1 MRSLQA
7 TLFVLV
13 MLVLSTQSFR
23 HVYVKW
29 VEPTGSVLDEFRETV
44 DEDIAASKS
53 LDELK
58 AMYAKA
64 RTGRQ
69 DFEKDKPLRDVDLA
83 KRTNREVYRSEQ
95 ELREAIVRVEGQ
107 ERDLTRLWF
116 YWLCGLLSVVLGLLA
131 YARVN
136 PWVGMV
142 GLITGFVEMA
152 VWTSP
157 LWRSHGPQ
165 GSFDRPADAE
175 ARPVVRLDGPAPRS
189 LALRPASV
197 RVRADAG
204 VRDPV
209 GPAPDRPLPFP
220 GRNDGRASTGHRTS
234 AYDATG

>member
-29 VEPTGSVLDEFRETV
+29 IEPTGSVLDEFREPV
-44 DEDIAASKS
+44 DEDIAASNS

-64 RTGRQ
+64 RAGRKEY
-69 DFEKDKPLRDVDLA
+69 EKDKSLRDVDLA
-83 KRTNREVYRSEQ
+83 KRTNQEVYRSED
-95 ELREAIVRVEGQ
+95 ELREAITRVEAQ
-107 ERDLTRLWF
+107 NRDLSRLWF
-116 YWLCGLLSVVLGLLA
+116 YWLCGLVSIVLGIGA
-131 YARVN
+131 YLRVN

-165 GSFDRPADAE
+165 GTFDRLLTVKLVLSFASMALLLALWLVHQRRTAGAPG
-175 ARPVVRLDGPAPRS
+175 VRTPAP
-189 LALRPASV
+189 
-197 RVRADAG
+197 
-204 VRDPV
+204 
-209 GPAPDRPLPFP
+209 
-220 GRNDGRASTGHRTS
+220 
-234 AYDATG
+234 

>member
-29 VEPTGSVLDEFRETV
+29 IEPTGSVLDEFREPV
-44 DEDIAASKS
+44 DEDIASSKS

-64 RTGRQ
+64 RAGRK
-69 DFEKDKPLRDVDLA
+69 DFEKDKPLREVDLA
-83 KRTNREVYRSEQ
+83 KRTNREVYRGED
-95 ELREAIVRVEGQ
+95 ELREAISRVEDQ
-107 ERDLTRLWF
+107 NRDLSRLWF
-116 YWLCGLLSVVLGLLA
+116 YWLCGLLSVVLGLGA
-131 YARVN
+131 YLRVN

-165 GSFDRPADAE
+165 GSFDRLLTVKLVLSFTSMGLLVALWLWGQKRCAC
-175 ARPVVRLDGPAPRS
+175 GPAT
-189 LALRPASV
+189 PAT
-197 RVRADAG
+197 AG
-204 VRDPV
+204 VAVPPPP
-209 GPAPDRPLPFP
+209 PATP
-220 GRNDGRASTGHRTS
+220 
-234 AYDATG
+234 

>member
-29 VEPTGSVLDEFRETV
+29 IQPSGSVLDEFRERV
-44 DEDIAASKS
+44 DDDIAATQS

-64 RTGRQ
+64 RAGRK
-69 DFEKDKPLRDVDLA
+69 DFEKDKPLREVDLA
-83 KRTNREVYRSEQ
+83 KRTNQEVYRSEE
-95 ELREAIVRVEGQ
+95 ELRAVILRVEEQ

-116 YWLCGLLSVVLGLLA
+116 FWLCGLLSVVLGLLA

-157 LWRSHGPQ
+157 LWRSSGPQ
-165 GSFDRPADAE
+165 GSFDRLLTLKLVLSFASMA
-175 ARPVVRLDGPAPRS
+175 LL
-189 LALRPASV
+189 LALWLWGQRRCACGPISAQDAVGSPPPPPAI
-197 RVRADAG
+197 
-204 VRDPV
+204 P
-209 GPAPDRPLPFP
+209 
-220 GRNDGRASTGHRTS
+220 
-234 AYDATG
+234 

>member
-29 VEPTGSVLDEFRETV
+29 VQPTGSVLDEFRERV
-44 DEDIAASKS
+44 DEDIAASNS

-58 AMYAKA
+58 AMYARA
-64 RTGRQ
+64 RAGRK

-157 LWRSHGPQ
+157 LWRSYGPQ
-165 GSFDRPADAE
+165 GSFDRLLTLKLVLSFASMGLLLGLWLYGQRRSAC
-175 ARPVVRLDGPAPRS
+175 GPIP
-189 LALRPASV
+189 P
-197 RVRADAG
+197 
-204 VRDPV
+204 RDPV
-209 GPAPDRPLPFP
+209 DPPPTPPALP
-220 GRNDGRASTGHRTS
+220 
-234 AYDATG
+234 

>member
-29 VEPTGSVLDEFRETV
+29 VQPTGSVLDEFRERV
-44 DEDIAASKS
+44 DEDIAASNS

-58 AMYAKA
+58 AMYARA
-64 RTGRQ
+64 RAGRK

-83 KRTNREVYRSEQ
+83 KRTDREVYRSEE
-95 ELREAIVRVEGQ
+95 ELREAILRVEEQ

-116 YWLCGLLSVVLGLLA
+116 FWLCGLLSVVLGLLA

-165 GSFDRPADAE
+165 GSFDRLLTLKLVLSFASMGLLLGLWLYGQRRCAC
-175 ARPVVRLDGPAPRS
+175 GPISAQ
-189 LALRPASV
+189 
-197 RVRADAG
+197 
-204 VRDPV
+204 DPV
-209 GPAPDRPLPFP
+209 GSPPPPP
-220 GRNDGRASTGHRTS
+220 PIP
-234 AYDATG
+234 